1 MISYMNDIRK
11 YIKYYEDVIEI
22 KLCNKL
28 INTNFAYKPST
39 YSTHA
44 AIKKIKNDRVISED
58 FWIKENDTC
67 FFSLKKIYELIILKY
82 KKNYPSLEINS
93 LTDFRITKYKEGGF
107 MSKHVD
113 NIHHSHGQSYG
124 YPQLTGLLFL
134 NDNYE
139 GGVIKISGESFNTKA
154 GSAILFPSN
163 FIYPHEVTKITQGE
177 RYSITC
183 WML

>member
-1 MISYMNDIRK
+1 
-11 YIKYYEDVIEI
+11 
-22 KLCNKL
+22 
-28 INTNFAYKPST
+28 
-39 YSTHA
+39 
-44 AIKKIKNDRVISED
+44 
-58 FWIKENDTC
+58 
-67 FFSLKKIYELIILKY
+67 
-82 KKNYPSLEINS
+82 
-93 LTDFRITKYKEGGF
+93 

-163 FIYPHEVTKITQGE
+163 FIYPHEVTKITQGD